1 MQMNIT
7 NINYATQEVKQSYN
21 MVSNHFYKNILLIQS
36 HDHIDSDD
44 WLSDYAGCGL
54 TEAMLTEIADEYD
67 LIDKSDM
74 LYTDTKNLYFKL
86 RYQYWVKYI
95 QHQIYLN
102 YHIQLCSVKISLDD
116 IFNQI
121 LQCNTSQ
128 ELTPICNKP
137 FSDFDYC
144 QKMHNQKYQNL
155 SQPEIEHLL
164 QFTTNSKLYSQY
176 SGVSIVQADKI
187 LSQRENTLKTYKAYR
202 PNTK

>member
-1 MQMNIT
+1 MNIT
-7 NINYATQEVKQSYN
+7 NINYASPEVKSCYN
-21 MVSNHFYKNILLIQS
+21 MVTNHFYKNILLIQS
-36 HDHIDSDD
+36 NEHIDSSD

-54 TEAMLTEIADEYD
+54 TDAMLTEIADEYD
-67 LIDKSDM
+67 LIDKHAM
-74 LYTDTKNLYFKL
+74 LYSQTKNLYFQL
-86 RYQYWVKYI
+86 RYKYWVKYI

-102 YHIQLCSVKISLDD
+102 YNINITSVKIALED

-144 QKMHNQKYQNL
+144 QKMHDQKYQNL
-155 SQPEIEHLL
+155 SKPEINHLL
-164 QFTTNSKLYSQY
+164 QFTTNSKLYAQY
-176 SGVSIVQADKI
+176 SGVTIKEADKI

-202 PNTK
+202 PHA